1 MIRFLQPEWFWA
13 LTVLPLVVLWRGR
26 RGPVAAVEYSDVS
39 LARDVA
45 RRTRSR
51 IGGIV
56 WLLPIIAA
64 ALMIVGLA
72 RPQRTHSRTEVT
84 ANGIDIVLGLDISG
98 SMQALDFMVDNY
110 RVNRIAVVKSVVSKF
125 IDERPNDRIGL
136 IAFAAAPYIVSPLTL
151 DHDWLQQN
159 LERVNVGIGDDGTAI
174 GSAIAAAVNHLRTTT
189 AKSKVVILLTD
200 GVNNSGKISP
210 LAAAEA
216 ARALGVKVYTIGVGV
231 RGKAPIPVR
240 DETGKIHVIM
250 AEVDVDEKTLQAVA
264 NETGGQFYRATDTD
278 SLQKIYEQINR
289 YETSAQTVQK
299 FEHVE
304 ELYRWTLFPSLG
316 LLATRGALAADEVSQ
331 VTVRFSDP
339 HWLLAGLLTCLVLI
353 GIWRRYDV
361 RQHAALAQFVAPH
374 LRRRLTG
381 SVSGIRRF
389 LQRGLF
395 LGSALCLCAA
405 LAGPLL
411 GYHWEKI
418 SRRGNEVVF
427 AIDTSRS
434 MLTPDVKPNRLTRA
448 KLAIDDMAR
457 QLDGD
462 GIGIVAFAGSAFLVC
477 PLTLDYGAF
486 HQSLDADRCSHH
498 SARRDQ
504 HPERHS
510 GGARGASPPSGKRQN
525 PDIGNGWRESR
536 RGRPDRGQRGGEA
549 GWPEDLHGRHR
560 YRGGR
565 SDPLT
570 VGSGRRLRQ
579 G

>member
-1 MIRFLQPEWFWA
+1 
-13 LTVLPLVVLWRGR
+13 VLPLVILWRGR

-98 SMQALDFMVDNY
+98 SMQALDFTVDNY
-110 RVNRIAVVKSVVSKF
+110 RVNRIAVVKSVVSRF
-125 IDERPNDRIGL
+125 IDERPDDRIGL

-174 GSAIAAAVNHLRTTT
+174 GSAIAAAVNHLRSTT

-240 DETGKIHVIM
+240 DEKGNIHVVM
-250 AEVDVDEKTLQAVA
+250 ANVDVDEKTLQAVA

-289 YETSAQTVQK
+289 YEKSAQTVQK

-304 ELYRWTLFPSLG
+304 DLYRWPLFPSLG
-316 LLATRGALAADEVSQ
+316 LLAIGMLLQQTR
-331 VTVRFSDP
+331 F
-339 HWLLAGLLTCLVLI
+339 
-353 GIWRRYDV
+353 
-361 RQHAALAQFVAPH
+361 
-374 LRRRLTG
+374 RRL
-381 SVSGIRRF
+381 
-389 LQRGLF
+389 
-395 LGSALCLCAA
+395 
-405 LAGPLL
+405 P
-411 GYHWEKI
+411 
-418 SRRGNEVVF
+418 
-427 AIDTSRS
+427 
-434 MLTPDVKPNRLTRA
+434 
-448 KLAIDDMAR
+448 
-457 QLDGD
+457 
-462 GIGIVAFAGSAFLVC
+462 
-477 PLTLDYGAF
+477 
-486 HQSLDADRCSHH
+486 
-498 SARRDQ
+498 
-504 HPERHS
+504 
-510 GGARGASPPSGKRQN
+510 
-525 PDIGNGWRESR
+525 
-536 RGRPDRGQRGGEA
+536 
-549 GWPEDLHGRHR
+549 
-560 YRGGR
+560 
-565 SDPLT
+565 
-570 VGSGRRLRQ
+570 
-579 G
+579 